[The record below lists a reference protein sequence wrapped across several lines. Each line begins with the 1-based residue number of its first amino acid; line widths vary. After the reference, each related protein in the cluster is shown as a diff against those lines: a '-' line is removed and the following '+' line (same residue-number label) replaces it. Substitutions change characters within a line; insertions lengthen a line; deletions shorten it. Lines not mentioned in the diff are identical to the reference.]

1 MMTIL
6 TLIWEVSFIS
16 SYSSVTNVANSLLRD
31 KTHVWT
37 NDYNLSYILPWK
49 LSSIFYGEYGAYADR
64 DYMNLSNDWSRV
76 IEGTHAI
83 FCGTFALLT
92 IVFKARDNELHFLI
106 TSSISMGSQLMNS
119 ILYMSNYLNETHNPD
134 SVNYNDTSFPTGIAL
149 SKRPFMYV
157 NIFWSVMPFYAI
169 IRLLC
174 LKNWVPKKTPGPFL
188 NDGFQDVEIAS
199 YNYI

>member
-92 IVFKARDNELHFLI
+92 IIFKARDNELHFLI

-119 ILYMSNYLNETHNPD
+119 LLYMSNYLNETHNPD
-134 SVNYNDTSFPTGIAL
+134 SVNYNDISLTHHG
-149 SKRPFMYV
+149 
-157 NIFWSVMPFYAI
+157 
-169 IRLLC
+169 
-174 LKNWVPKKTPGPFL
+174 
-188 NDGFQDVEIAS
+188 
-199 YNYI
+199 